1 MLNTL
6 FVAFVSGLVVALA
19 SVAVFPSTK
28 MVASKVKMN
37 AETKVFSLAI
47 ALEAT
52 IAVMVVSTNISSH
65 DNISAVCGLLWL
77 IPALYSAHK
86 LTKTQAFKEAM
97 K

>member
-6 FVAFVSGLVVALA
+6 FIAFVSGLVVALA

-28 MVASKVKMN
+28 MVANKVKMN
-37 AETKVFSLAI
+37 TETKVFSLAI

-52 IAVMVVSTNISSH
+52 IAVMAVSTSISSH
-65 DNISAVCGLLWL
+65 YNISAVCGLLWL
-77 IPALYSAHK
+77 IPALCSAHK

>member
-19 SVAVFPSTK
+19 SVAVFPSTR

-37 AETKVFSLAI
+37 AETKLFSLTI
-47 ALEAT
+47 VLEAI
-52 IAVMVVSTNISSH
+52 IAVMVVSTSTSNN
-65 DNISAVCGLLWL
+65 DYVGAVCGLFWL
-77 IPALYSAHK
+77 IPALFSAHK
-86 LTKTQAFKEAM
+86 LTKTQAFKKAM